1 MSQRQYDP
9 SGYNI
14 TPLGGASEGTSSAGE
29 TTSIFLR
36 PQFVCYRC
44 LSRNAGRSNAL
55 GDGSAA
61 WRWWG
66 VGMLSGNEESEQLK
80 RDKDLIYSHPLF
92 PLLTVLFQKCELA
105 TCTPRE
111 PFRDGDQ
118 VDTSHVCSANSF
130 DEDLA
135 EFAKTVQINKPYY
148 VPNPELDSLMLN
160 SIQVLRYHLL
170 ELEKVHELCDNFCTK
185 YVNKIKERTQMDIN
199 AGEQAQPPPP
209 QSQHIDQLPQHR
221 QIHHQMV
228 PQTAN
233 NSASVT
239 TMEQHQQLQQHF
251 GGPQF
256 GGGGGEQMA
265 AHMESLQHHQPCSS
279 TPMQMGFLDL
289 GTSGATPSSVVNS
302 NPSAQHQF
310 GRTAALGGTT
320 LVEQFEG
327 KRKSHKKAKLSGQ
340 QQNDPSADQP
350 SPDTTARA
358 DSAGDGGTASRSSTA
373 AAMGGNE
380 EQQQHFNGELTKHL
394 HQQQNNVDGLVEENE
409 LRSEMNAFDGPPF
422 SVPSGNNANAS
433 ASGFIELGMKKA
445 ELSVPK
451 DRWGKRTTV
460 CAEEKKEEKAESEE
474 SDETVE
480 LAHLLSTTASAE
492 GFDLVEPNCWSSFY
506 GVDVHSH
513 LWLTETVHEQQ
524 HFCDSG
530 PVFAG
535 TFDGADPILDCG
547 NCSPSSTT
555 DRNCGGVGSV
565 SKKRGCFPKNATN
578 KLKNWLFVNVTFQFS
593 SRPLPGDDIF
603 SNCGD
608 SMGEE
613 RDSAGSEGEQKPY
626 VGGQKRSAEESGSD
640 GHRKKVPK
648 VFSKEAISKF
658 RAWLFNNITHPYP
671 TEEQKKQLANET
683 GLTILQVNNWFIN
696 ARRRIVQPM
705 IDSNNR
711 AGRPVQVFKNRRR
724 KGSGGLGGGVGTSP
738 SPVPEGQ
745 SPELLLNGSGTTG
758 TVSRNDGDF
767 GATPEDPSTIA
778 VNNGG
783 SSSTSNSSASS
794 LRSLHASAQGSS
806 VQQSSPLL
814 GSAAAGIIVPL
825 SSPATASVMPSY
837 QANAAAAAAVAAAAA
852 SNPYANFAGATAGFP
867 FTGMGGMSSMLSP
880 YALNPMAGVNGGGGW
895 GSIDLNPTH
904 RGNLDG

>member
-1 MSQRQYDP
+1 MSQRQYGDL

-29 TTSIFLR
+29 SSQMYTTTSSLD
-36 PQFVCYRC
+36 QQQHQY
-44 LSRNAGRSNAL
+44 SSAL
-55 GDGSAA
+55 NLFATGAYPATPAALMHSAMGPLLGGGGA
-61 WRWWG
+61 L
-66 VGMLSGNEESEQLK
+66 GMLSGNDESEQLK
-80 RDKDLIYSHPLF
+80 RDKDLIYRQATRPHPLF

-209 QSQHIDQLPQHR
+209 QSQHIDQIPQHR

-228 PQTAN
+228 PQTANN

-289 GTSGATPSSVVNS
+289 GSSGATPSSVVNS

-320 LVEQFEG
+320 LVDQFEG

-373 AAMGGNE
+373 AAMGGSE
-380 EQQQHFNGELTKHL
+380 EQQQQHFNGEITKHL
-394 HQQQNNVDGLVEENE
+394 HQQQNNVDGLVEEN
-409 LRSEMNAFDGPPF
+409 
-422 SVPSGNNANAS
+422 
-433 ASGFIELGMKKA
+433 
-445 ELSVPK
+445 
-451 DRWGKRTTV
+451 
-460 CAEEKKEEKAESEE
+460 
-474 SDETVE
+474 
-480 LAHLLSTTASAE
+480 
-492 GFDLVEPNCWSSFY
+492 
-506 GVDVHSH
+506 
-513 LWLTETVHEQQ
+513 
-524 HFCDSG
+524 
-530 PVFAG
+530 
-535 TFDGADPILDCG
+535 
-547 NCSPSSTT
+547 
-555 DRNCGGVGSV
+555 
-565 SKKRGCFPKNATN
+565 
-578 KLKNWLFVNVTFQFS
+578 
-593 SRPLPGDDIF
+593 GDDIF

-724 KGSGGLGGGVGTSP
+724 KGSDGLGGGVGTSP

-767 GATPEDPSTIA
+767 GTTPEDPSTIA

-814 GSAAAGIIVPL
+814 GAAAAGIIVPL

-867 FTGMGGMSSMLSP
+867 FTGMGGMPSMLSP
-880 YALNPMAGVNGGGGW
+880 YALNPMAGVSGGGGGW